1 MSNKRLLKEFRDV
14 PSHRFVNGRIII
26 EKPDPN
32 NMPEELKELI
42 LKKEEL
48 RIVTDLEK
56 EGYSIQKP

>member
-1 MSNKRLLKEFRDV
+1 MFFTNL
-14 PSHRFVNGRIII
+14 GIII